1 MKPKKSLRFKIIISV
16 IVLIVLLGGG
26 AVAYSLIPRP
36 VSADVEKSTST
47 LVFDFD
53 ASKAPDW
60 FANDSIGWGG
70 KKSDATAMR
79 IFNLGTKE
87 QPGEC
92 FVMYSYW
99 ADNSKDLAH
108 TLNEM
113 AAPASDG
120 SLVPVLTN
128 TVTHTTKSSGG
139 DIPFQLNQY
148 NLTGPAASQMSDGEE
163 FAVFKAGTGYVEI
176 RGYCRTV
183 EELTVTTPV
192 FSAVSF
198 KL

>member
-1 MKPKKSLRFKIIISV
+1 MRLRVKIGLSLV
-16 IVLIVLLGGG
+16 
-26 AVAYSLIPRP
+26 SLILLAGIGMIIYTVFPRP
-36 VSADVEKSTST
+36 AEATKVTNA

-60 FANDSIGWGG
+60 FANDSIGWDG

-108 TLNEM
+108 ALNDM

-128 TVTHTTKSSGG
+128 TVTHTMKSSGG

-163 FAVFKAGTGYVEI
+163 FAVFKAGTGYIEI

-183 EELTVTTPV
+183 EELAVSTPV

-198 KL
+198 NL